1 MILERIVCGVDGSET
16 GYEAL
21 RQARTLIPAGG
32 RLVAVIVVEEHLAVH
47 AGMQAPKALDDL
59 RAEAEATR
67 RAAEDS
73 VAGLEQADVVVVAG
87 HPNAVLISI
96 AAREQAN
103 LIAVGTHSRSRRA
116 GILLGSVTTTMLH
129 EAPCGVLVSRP
140 PGEAE
145 FPSSIAAGVD
155 GSSESAEAAK
165 VAIALASRFG
175 ASLRLLAATGG
186 KGGADP
192 DSAKAIS
199 DAVDLDPRDAMN
211 MLEDASGHADLL
223 VLGSRGL
230 HGVRALGSVSE
241 RMAHRARCSVLVI
254 RRTREHVTAT

>member
-1 MILERIVCGVDGSET
+1 MILKRIVCGVDGSET

-32 RLVAVIVVEEHLAVH
+32 RLVAVTVVEEHLAVH
-47 AGMQAPKALDDL
+47 AGMQAPKALDEL

-67 RAAEDS
+67 RAAEEC
-73 VAGLEQADVVVVAG
+73 VAGLERAEVVVVAG
-87 HPNAVLISI
+87 HPNAVLRSI
-96 AAREQAN
+96 AARERAN
-103 LIAVGTHSRSRRA
+103 LIAVGTHGRSRRA

-140 PGEAE
+140 PGEAD
-145 FPSSIAAGVD
+145 FPSSIVAGVD

-165 VAIALASRFG
+165 VAIALARRFR

-192 DSAKAIS
+192 DAAKLVS
-199 DAVDLDPRDAMN
+199 DAVEFDPRDAVE
-211 MLEDASGHADLL
+211 MLEAASVAADLL
-223 VLGSRGL
+223 VVGSRGL

-241 RMAHRARCSVLVI
+241 RIAHRAQCSVLVI
-254 RRTREHVTAT
+254 RPSHW